1 MIDGVKRIY
10 LDHAATSY
18 PKPDSVY
25 TAMDH
30 YAREVGVAA
39 GRGSHAR
46 AVEAAR
52 TLDSARSLAARLF
65 GVADPKR
72 VVFTSNATDALHL
85 ALNGILCR
93 GDRVVTT
100 VMEHNSVL
108 RPLRALEDRGEIE
121 VLRVRADADGRVD
134 LDALEAACDAGLRML
149 VIQHAS
155 NVTGAM
161 QPIREAA
168 EFAHRRGGIVVV
180 DAAQTAGASPI
191 DVSRLGI
198 DALACAGHKGLLGPL
213 GTGLLYV
220 REGIDIDPV
229 RCGGTGTH
237 SEDDRQPKEWPD
249 RFESGSLNL
258 VGIAGLE
265 AGLRHVL
272 TRGVEAIHAHKR
284 DLGQRFLYG
293 VAEIPRLSVFGPSD
307 ARLREPVFPFQFPE
321 LEPHEL
327 AMVLDIEFGI
337 EVRAGLHCA
346 PFAHR
351 AIGTGSAGAV
361 RASFGESTTTDEVDA
376 LIHALAS
383 IASKIG

>member
-1 MIDGVKRIY
+1 MIGGVKRIY
-10 LDHAATSY
+10 LDHAATSF
-18 PKPDSVY
+18 PKPESVY
-25 TAMDH
+25 TAMDR

-52 TLDSARSLAARLF
+52 TLDSARSLATRLF
-65 GVADPKR
+65 GVTDPKR
-72 VVFTSNATDALHL
+72 VVFTANATDALHL

-108 RPLRALEDRGEIE
+108 RPLRALEDRSEIE
-121 VLRVRADADGRVD
+121 VLRVRADAEGRVD
-134 LDALEAACDAGLRML
+134 LDALEAACDAGLRLL

-155 NVTGAM
+155 NVTGAL

-168 EFAHRRGGIVVV
+168 QFAHRRGGIVLV
-180 DAAQTAGASPI
+180 DAAQTAGSSPI
-191 DVSRLGI
+191 DVMQLGI

-220 REGIDIDPV
+220 RDGIDIDPV
-229 RCGGTGTH
+229 RCGGTGSH

-258 VGIAGLE
+258 MGIAGLE
-265 AGLRHVL
+265 AGLTHVL
-272 TRGVEAIHAHKR
+272 ERGVDAIQAHKR
-284 DLGQRFLYG
+284 ALTQRFLFG
-293 VAEIPRLSVFGPSD
+293 AAEIPRLRVLGPSD
-307 ARLREPVFPFQFPE
+307 ANMREPVFPFQFPD

-351 AIGTGSAGAV
+351 AIGTAPAGAV
-361 RASFGESTTTDEVDA
+361 RASFGESTTEDEVDA
-376 LIHALAS
+376 LIHALAA
-383 IASKIG
+383 IDSKFG

>member
-1 MIDGVKRIY
+1 MIGGVKRIY

-18 PKPDSVY
+18 PKPESVY
-25 TAMDH
+25 TAMDR

-65 GVADPKR
+65 GIADSR
-72 VVFTSNATDALHL
+72 RIAFTANATDALHL
-85 ALNGILCR
+85 ALNGVLCH

-108 RPLRALEDRGEIE
+108 RPLRALEDRGEVE
-121 VLRVRADADGRVD
+121 VLRVRADGDGRVD
-134 LDALEAACDAGLRML
+134 LDALEAACDAGLRLL

-155 NVTGAM
+155 NVTGAL
-161 QPIREAA
+161 QPVREAA
-168 EFAHRRGGIVVV
+168 QFAHRRGGIVLV

-191 DVSRLGI
+191 DVTELGI

-220 REGIDIDPV
+220 RDGIDIDPV

-237 SEDDRQPKEWPD
+237 SEDDHQPKEWPD

-265 AGLRHVL
+265 AGLAHVQQ
-272 TRGVEAIHAHKR
+272 RGVAAIQSHKR
-284 DLGQRFLYG
+284 ALTQRFLYG
-293 VAEIPRLSVFGPSD
+293 VAEIPRLRVLGPSD
-307 ARLREPVFPFQFPE
+307 ANMREPVFPFLFPE

-351 AIGTGSAGAV
+351 AIGTGPAGAV
-361 RASFGESTTTDEVDA
+361 RASFGESTSVADVDA
-376 LIHALAS
+376 LIDALRA
-383 IASKIG
+383 IAAKLG